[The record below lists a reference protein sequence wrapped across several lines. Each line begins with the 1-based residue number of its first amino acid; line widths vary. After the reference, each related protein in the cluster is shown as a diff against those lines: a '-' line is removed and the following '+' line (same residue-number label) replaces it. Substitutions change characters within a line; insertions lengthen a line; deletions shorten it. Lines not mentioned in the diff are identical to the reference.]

1 MFAGVSAGVVS
12 ARARR
17 EIRDAFHRQR
27 SPPARLVAR
36 LLCAH
41 LFFARISSR
50 LFSARLFSER
60 REALPPLQPIARAV
74 PRRSMQRA
82 G

>member
-17 EIRDAFHRQR
+17 KIRNASHDWRHR
-27 SPPARLVAR
+27 SPPARLFAR

-41 LFFARISSR
+41 LFSAR

>member
-1 MFAGVSAGVVS
+1 MFAGVSAGVS

-17 EIRDAFHRQR
+17 EIRDAFRRQR
-27 SPPARLVAR
+27 SPPARLFAR
-36 LLCAH
+36 PFCAH
-41 LFFARISSR
+41 LFSAR

>member
-1 MFAGVSAGVVS
+1 MFAGVSAGVR

-17 EIRDAFHRQR
+17 EIRDAFRRHR
-27 SPPARLVAR
+27 SPPARLFAR

-41 LFFARISSR
+41 

-60 REALPPLQPIARAV
+60 REALPPRQPIARAV

>member
-17 EIRDAFHRQR
+17 KIRNASHDWRHR
-27 SPPARLVAR
+27 SPPARLFAR

-41 LFFARISSR
+41 LF
-50 LFSARLFSER
+50 SARLFSAR

>member
-1 MFAGVSAGVVS
+1 MFAGISAGVVS

-17 EIRDAFHRQR
+17 KIRDASHDWRHR
-27 SPPARLVAR
+27 SPRARLFAR
-36 LLCAH
+36 LLC
-41 LFFARISSR
+41 
-50 LFSARLFSER
+50 ARLFSER